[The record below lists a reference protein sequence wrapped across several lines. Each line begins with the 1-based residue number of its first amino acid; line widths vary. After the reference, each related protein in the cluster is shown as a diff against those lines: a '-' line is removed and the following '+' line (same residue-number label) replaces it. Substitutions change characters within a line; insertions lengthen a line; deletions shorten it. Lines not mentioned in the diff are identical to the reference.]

1 VGGRKCVIKR
11 KDGRVARR
19 EARQPVFILAEVL
32 EVRCRRGGLRGGR
45 LARSGNVKSERADA
59 KPELGAPNP
68 SGTGA
73 PQVEARS
80 PSDRLLYYNQVG

>member
-1 VGGRKCVIKR
+1 VRNKKEGWESGTKRSEAAGIYTSGGA
-11 KDGRVARR
+11 G
-19 EARQPVFILAEVL
+19 AE
-32 EVRCRRGGLRGGR
+32 RRGGLRGGR

-59 KPELGAPNP
+59 KPEPGAPNP

-80 PSDRLLYYNQVG
+80 PSDRLLNYNQVG